1 MLKIPYG
8 ESDFTKVIRNGFFYQ
23 DRTAFIRDLEAAP
36 SFLFYL
42 RPRRFGKS
50 LFVSMLEHYYALE
63 YQADFKHL
71 FGGLDIGKN
80 PTPLAN
86 QFMVLSFEFTGIQ
99 TNTPANTEAGFLGSV
114 RDSVGLFL
122 SQYSDFFPSDTYKD
136 IYKDVM
142 EKEEPN
148 LVMKALFFHYKQV
161 RQDRDV
167 PKIYLLIDE
176 YDHFTNELIS
186 FNFEFFA
193 KSVTQ
198 NGFVRKFYET
208 IKVATRDKIVDRLF
222 ITGVSP
228 VTLDSM
234 TSGFNIGTN
243 ITLRPHFH
251 SMMGFV
257 ESEVENILI
266 GIGVKEADFTTV
278 LNDLRAWYDG
288 YLFHPDAASHV
299 YNPDMVLYFSE
310 YYQSTKQYPDDLLD
324 TNIATDYTKIRNIFK
339 IQQREDEH
347 LGTLRLLMD
356 TGEISAVLAK
366 EFSLVKDFKQD
377 DLVSLLFY
385 MGFLTVKAR
394 ELGGLIFSF
403 PNYVIE
409 KLYADYFIS
418 IVEQKEGLPID
429 NTKLNFALRTL
440 ALSGTPQYLYT
451 IVTEIVKVLSSR
463 DSKDFNEMS
472 LKAIFVSLLHQQQF
486 YYVHSEFETE
496 RQYVD
501 VFLET
506 VTGNP
511 VKFETAFEF
520 KYVKKGE
527 TINVKDELDKAEI
540 QLINYMTTK
549 KFLQKPSLK
558 AFVVLVHGTELHQRE
573 LIL

>member
-8 ESDFTKVIRNGFFYQ
+8 ESNFSKVIGDGYFYQ
-23 DRTAFIRDLEAAP
+23 DRTAFIRDLETSP
-36 SFLFYL
+36 TFLFYL

-50 LFVSMLEHYYALE
+50 LFVSTLEYYYALE
-63 YQADFKHL
+63 HQAEFKDL
-71 FGGLDIGKN
+71 FGELAIGKE

-86 QFMVLSFEFTGIQ
+86 TFMVLKFEFTGIQ
-99 TNTPANTEAGFLGSV
+99 TNTPTNTMEGFLGSV
-114 RDSVGLFL
+114 RDSVEVFL
-122 SQYSDFFPSDTYKD
+122 NQYDHVFPPAIHEAIVSQKQ
-136 IYKDVM
+136 
-142 EKEEPN
+142 PN
-148 LVMKALFFHYKQV
+148 LVMKALFKHYKKLNKNQNL
-161 RQDRDV
+161 

-186 FNFEFFA
+186 FNFDFFA
-193 KSVTQ
+193 KSVTE

-208 IKVATRDKIVDRLF
+208 IKAATWDKIVDRLF

-243 ITLRPHFH
+243 LSLHPHFH
-251 SMMGFV
+251 SMMGF
-257 ESEVENILI
+257 EEPEVQGILK
-266 GIGVKEADFTTV
+266 GIGVKKTDLTTV

-288 YLFHPDAASHV
+288 YLFHIDAKTHV
-299 YNPDMVLYFSE
+299 YNPDMVLYFSV
-310 YYQSTKQYPDDLLD
+310 YYQSTKKYPDDLLD
-324 TNIATDYTKIRNIFK
+324 PNIATDYTKIRNIFK
-339 IQQREDEH
+339 IQENEDQH
-347 LGTLRLLMD
+347 LNTLRLLTD
-356 TGEISAVLAK
+356 TGEISAVLTK
-366 EFSLVKDFKQD
+366 EFSLVKNFEQD

-385 MGFLTVKAR
+385 MGFLTIQAK

-418 IVEQKEGLPID
+418 IVKQKAGLPID
-429 NTKLNFALRTL
+429 NSKLNAAIREL
-440 ALSGTPQYLYT
+440 ALWGTPQSLYT
-451 IVTEIVKVLSSR
+451 IVSEVVKVLSNR
-463 DSKDFNEMS
+463 DAKDFNEMS

-511 VKFETAFEF
+511 VKYETAFEL
-520 KYVKKGE
+520 KYVKKSE
-527 TINVKDELDKAEI
+527 TINVETELDKAEK
-540 QLINYMTTK
+540 QLMNYMVTK
-549 KFLQKPSLK
+549 KFNQRPNLK

-573 LIL
+573 MNL